1 VVECASK
8 FSFPQVGGTALVM
21 ALKRGRYGREMCRSF
36 SRVMQLLCLLQMLV
50 ASGSSLKAAVTDG
63 IRLAAGADS
72 RRTVGMPTLFS
83 RLLGPPLCPIR
94 T

>member
-1 VVECASK
+1 
-8 FSFPQVGGTALVM
+8 
-21 ALKRGRYGREMCRSF
+21 
-36 SRVMQLLCLLQMLV
+36 MQLLCLLQMLV
-50 ASGSSLKAAVTDG
+50 ASGSSFKAAVTDG